1 MLFTNKLFNKGVD
14 MSKFKFY
21 GSEVI
26 NYEVTIEADTEDE
39 AFKHYEGL
47 NVREDGE
54 VSREYFTTNRVER
67 LPE

>member
-1 MLFTNKLFNKGVD
+1 